1 MKNYVSAGNNIT
13 VAAPA
18 ALNSGDGVLVGSLFG
33 VASSDAA
40 ASDQVVI
47 VVKGVFTLPKVGTQA
62 WTVGAKVYWDAAN
75 NRCTTVVTANTLIG
89 AAVEAVGGGAGD
101 TTGKVRLNGTV

>member
-1 MKNYVSAGNNIT
+1 MKNYVSDGENIT

-33 VASSDAA
+33 VASRTV
-40 ASDQVVI
+40 ASGAQVAI
-47 VVKGVFTLPKVGTQA
+47 VVEGVFTLPKVGSQA

-75 NRCTTVVTANTLIG
+75 NRCTTVATGNTLIG
-89 AAVEAVGGGAGD
+89 VATAAVAGGAGD
-101 TTGKVRLNGTV
+101 TTGTVRLNGTV